1 MYAIFLKGGYD
12 VVFRSHTPDT
22 PRSAQVMNN
31 LGRGQKT
38 PAVLSLTNLLFYVF
52 LMGLFSN

>member
-1 MYAIFLKGGYD
+1 MYAIF
-12 VVFRSHTPDT
+12 FREDMMLFSVPIPPDT